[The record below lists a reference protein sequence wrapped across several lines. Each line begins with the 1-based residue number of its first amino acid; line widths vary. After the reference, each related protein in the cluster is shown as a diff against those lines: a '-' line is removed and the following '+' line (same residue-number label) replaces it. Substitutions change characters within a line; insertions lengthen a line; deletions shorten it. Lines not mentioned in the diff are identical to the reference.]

1 MSEYKDIDQQA
12 LDLIN
17 GGIDAELSTTEQEKL
32 ARLLAESSEA
42 REAHKE
48 LESFARIIDEI
59 PDLDPPDY
67 LHDSIQRQI
76 SLPAHSKAKADKH
89 GLVERWLSANWL
101 RTGFALAA
109 GVVLTVGV
117 YEMGSQPI
125 TTEDANNLVGTVVKS
140 QAPGEGELL
149 DSIQVISGTL
159 NGQVEIRNEDDL
171 FTLNVQMISDGP
183 AELVVNFAGRGL
195 EFEGIVQTQ
204 DIKGAISVMDGS
216 INVASSGEQNYTVM
230 LRRTGVTQ
238 EQATVPLRLEFFAGN
253 ALVYEAELRVFRQ

>member
-76 SLPAHSKAKADKH
+76 SLPAHSKAKADKL
-89 GLVERWLSANWL
+89 GL
-101 RTGFALAA
+101 
-109 GVVLTVGV
+109 
-117 YEMGSQPI
+117 
-125 TTEDANNLVGTVVKS
+125 
-140 QAPGEGELL
+140 
-149 DSIQVISGTL
+149 
-159 NGQVEIRNEDDL
+159 
-171 FTLNVQMISDGP
+171 
-183 AELVVNFAGRGL
+183 
-195 EFEGIVQTQ
+195 FE
-204 DIKGAISVMDGS
+204 SC
-216 INVASSGEQNYTVM
+216 
-230 LRRTGVTQ
+230 LC
-238 EQATVPLRLEFFAGN
+238 
-253 ALVYEAELRVFRQ
+253 